1 MSKLDITESRLPQD
15 GKISLKISS
24 KNYMSE
30 SQLCQMLMAREL
42 F

>member
-15 GKISLKISS
+15 GKISLKIIV
-24 KNYMSE
+24 KITMSE
-30 SQLCQMLMAREL
+30 SQLCQMLMAKS